1 VAGALPPVYVHTYIS
16 SSASSLGSVTSS
28 ARRRVELEAAD
39 AAADRREAEAAAQRR
54 AAREEEWRMVAE
66 EETTAE
72 RRRERRA
79 AAAREEEEDWQRET
93 ERRRAAAARA
103 TRAADLRTEATRAA
117 EAARRTRAVAIRQE
131 QEAAQLQEELEATL
145 EVVRRDLEELGHT
158 AQGAGHDVPPVNA
171 ATLGARPPPQEV
183 SAGDAARQQVT
194 EVHGWVPDPRHQDV
208 ERRSVHDHDD
218 FNHDDAPPRVVKTVI
233 RDSGSTQWPVLT
245 KTNYAEWSSMMKVK
259 LEARR
264 MWTAVRLGGVSR
276 QEDWRALEA
285 LCSAVPAEMVG
296 PLREGDDQ

>member
-28 ARRRVELEAAD
+28 ARRVELEAAD

-54 AAREEEWRMVAE
+54 AAREEEERRMVAE
-66 EETTAE
+66 EETAAE
-72 RRRERRA
+72 RRVA
-79 AAAREEEEDWQRET
+79 ATREEEEDWQRET

-117 EAARRTRAVAIRQE
+117 EEARRTRAVAIRQE
-131 QEAAQLQEELEATL
+131 QEAAQLQEELEVKL
-145 EVVRRDLEELGHT
+145 EVVRPDLEELGHT

-171 ATLGARPPPQEV
+171 AALGARPPPQEV
-183 SAGDAARQQVT
+183 PAGDAARQRDA

-208 ERRSVHDHDD
+208 ERRSVHDHDYDHDD

-245 KTNYAEWSSMMKVK
+245 KTNDAEWSSMMKVK
-259 LEARR
+259 LEARQ

-276 QEDWRALEA
+276 QED
-285 LCSAVPAEMVG
+285 
-296 PLREGDDQ
+296 